1 MVKEEDFIHLAY
13 TPDLTEAG
21 IAYGLQWFADSCGET
36 GKNILTKFQKLV
48 LNKAVELAFRR
59 YLAEQNVPSMTVPSM
74 SFTSQGEYALIV
86 AGWRCVLQCI
96 FLPHQ
101 AAPQPA
107 ESSLYLIMQAAAL
120 VSSEQVIAWVPGNKD
135 VYIFAFITDLVWRES
150 IQDSMV
156 DRPAYWLVALPQ
168 AWSSPRTQAALGR
181 LVLKVDGSSEL
192 QISIGGRNL
201 DQQLVSERMIL
212 LPGQRVSTKYEYNCL
227 AYLHAHQTPTN
238 RIGISSP
245 DRRLS
250 HVVSPKEWTNAWVQG
265 DAITLAGYMPHP
277 EFSRR
282 SRRLPS
288 FSHNLDSDR
297 GEEKYRMLTVRELRP
312 LHDLL
317 ELAQTG
323 TR

>member
-1 MVKEEDFIHLAY
+1 MASEEDLVHLAY

-21 IAYGLQWFADSCGET
+21 IAYGLQWLAHSRGET
-36 GKNILTKFQKLV
+36 GKLTLTKFQKLV

-59 YLAEQNVPSMTVPSM
+59 YLAEQNVPSETVPST
-74 SFTSQGEYALIV
+74 SFTSQGEYALVV

-96 FLPHQ
+96 FLPHHES
-101 AAPQPA
+101 PQHA
-107 ESSLYLIMQAAAL
+107 ESPPNQIMQAAAL
-120 VSSEQVIAWVPGNKD
+120 VLSEQVIAWVPGNKD
-135 VYIFAFITDLVWRES
+135 VYIFAFINRQVCREG
-150 IQDSMV
+150 IQESMV
-156 DRPAYWLVALPQ
+156 DRPACWLVALPI

-201 DQQLVSERMIL
+201 DQQLVSERMTL
-212 LPGQRVSTKYEYNCL
+212 LPGQRVSTQYEYNCL
-227 AYLHAHQTPTN
+227 VYLHAHQNPAN
-238 RIGISSP
+238 RIGMSSP

-250 HVVSPKEWTNAWVQG
+250 HVVSPKEWINVWVEG
-265 DAITLAGYMPHP
+265 DGITLAGYMSHP

-282 SRRLPS
+282 SRRFPS
-288 FSHNLDSDR
+288 SSLNLNSDR
-297 GEEKYRMLTVRELRP
+297 GEEKYRMLTVGELHP

-317 ELAQTG
+317 ELAHTE